1 TPVAR
6 QKVMFDIVE
15 KALLGEYSIDDKAD
29 MRKFFMDLQQTFID
43 WNDKPFE
50 SDEFNSL
57 KAELE
62 KKIAGASVK

>member
-1 TPVAR
+1 
-6 QKVMFDIVE
+6 MFDIVE

>member
-1 TPVAR
+1 
-6 QKVMFDIVE
+6 MVE
-15 KALLGEYSIDDKAD
+15 KVLLGEYAIDDKAA

-62 KKIAGASVK
+62 KKISAATIAR

>member
-1 TPVAR
+1 
-6 QKVMFDIVE
+6 MFDIVE

-62 KKIAGASVK
+62 KKIAGASSVT